1 MIRKYRTLAPL
12 LAILMLHSTIAP
24 VALAADSVREAK
36 RAVPAKHRM
45 SLERFDAQGTVI
57 PTADTSFDT
66 PQFLRSIR
74 LMRSIPA
81 DSIKQLR
88 ATLLNYA
95 KATKSDPSSLSMM
108 LTIVDAIT
116 ATSDDEFH
124 LKIQSLPI
132 QIVRHIRAKRD
143 SVVGIEVEYR
153 LRGVLKA
160 RTFRAVET
168 ELKRGAAMLAPPEN
182 AAENATIQLGGP
194 SDSFPT
200 TRAITCQ
207 YYTPDA
213 VLIEGECATQQEIDD
228 ALTTLIALDA
238 EIAGA
243 QATVATSSSE
253 YCSSHAADCATW
265 EQDDAAS
272 VGGPRAEAAAP
283 LYASLANYSFDS
295 IDEALGAGHVTHLM
309 VARGC
314 ASAVW
319 GYVASLGA
327 FGVAAF
333 ALGHAATATAVAAP
347 VAAVVG
353 IALGGA
359 VFAAAAVIGTGI
371 AVYECQHAT

>member
-1 MIRKYRTLAPL
+1 
-12 LAILMLHSTIAP
+12 
-24 VALAADSVREAK
+24 
-36 RAVPAKHRM
+36 M

-168 ELKRGAAMLAPPEN
+168 ELK
-182 AAENATIQLGGP
+182 
-194 SDSFPT
+194 
-200 TRAITCQ
+200 
-207 YYTPDA
+207 
-213 VLIEGECATQQEIDD
+213 
-228 ALTTLIALDA
+228 
-238 EIAGA
+238 
-243 QATVATSSSE
+243 
-253 YCSSHAADCATW
+253 
-265 EQDDAAS
+265 
-272 VGGPRAEAAAP
+272 
-283 LYASLANYSFDS
+283 
-295 IDEALGAGHVTHLM
+295 
-309 VARGC
+309 
-314 ASAVW
+314 
-319 GYVASLGA
+319 
-327 FGVAAF
+327 
-333 ALGHAATATAVAAP
+333 
-347 VAAVVG
+347 
-353 IALGGA
+353 
-359 VFAAAAVIGTGI
+359 
-371 AVYECQHAT
+371 